1 MLSTKFTHNEIRSNK
16 FDLSR
21 QLDKL
26 TNKVLDRGIYVI
38 EKNNY
43 GFYNLLEYTKKKSI
57 ITDIPGY
64 KLADSICNSFNNKHS
79 SRKNNSTFVQSMIN
93 MYHKLNNDCMFYRN
107 TITTTKDEFKRE
119 VTITRLDIAV
129 QQLKNVYKELST
141 LK

>member
-1 MLSTKFTHNEIRSNK
+1 MSAIKFTHNEIKSNK
-16 FDLSR
+16 FELSR

-43 GFYNLLEYTKKKSI
+43 GFYNLVEYTKKKSI
-57 ITDIPGY
+57 IADIPGY
-64 KLADSICNSFNNKHS
+64 KLADSICNSFNNRHS
-79 SRKNNSTFVQSMIN
+79 SKKNNPAFVQSMIS

-107 TITTTKDEFKRE
+107 TITTTKDDFKRE

-129 QQLKNVYKELST
+129 QQLKSVYKELSV